1 MRKND
6 GAVNDMIVI
15 FKDGH
20 TMEFSDIEDY
30 GSTDDGDY
38 YLTRF
43 GYDIYINSSEV
54 RLIGRKFDVQNQKRG
69 SWS

>member
-20 TMEFSDIEDY
+20 TMEFSDVEAY

-69 SWS
+69 AWS